1 MDYLIGLINQI
12 FDDPKHVEWAIYI
25 VAAIV
30 GITLALSVSFLIS
43 GVYSPVRKRLQHITG
58 DQTHSGTDE
67 QSEVNKTL
75 EHGIGKLSKLSFL
88 NLSNDETRRLLIH
101 AGLHSDSALAV
112 FSAIRLLLLL
122 IGAGISIVLLQYF
135 NELSAMI
142 SIYLVCL
149 IMGGVFLAPS
159 LILTYMANKRM
170 RALRVGFPD
179 ALDLLVVCCEAGLGL
194 LAALQRVAR
203 ELSLSHPDLSSE
215 LELVCNKI
223 RAGLTVK
230 VALNEFTERTGLEDI
245 KGLNSAIS
253 QSIRLGTGIAATLR
267 VFSEEYRDKRLQQAE
282 EQAAKMAVKM
292 IFPMMFCIW
301 PSFFIVAVGPA
312 VLKVMK
318 VWGQAF

>member
-1 MDYLIGLINQI
+1 MDYLLGLINQT
-12 FDDPKHVEWAIYI
+12 FDNPQHVEWAIYI

-30 GITLALSVSFLIS
+30 GITFALSISLLVS
-43 GVYSPVRKRLQHITG
+43 GVYSPVRKRLQQI
-58 DQTHSGTDE
+58 SGANT
-67 QSEVNKTL
+67 QSSAVENNEVNKTL
-75 EHGIGKLSKLSFL
+75 EHGIGQLGKVPFL
-88 NLSNDETRRLLIH
+88 NLSNNETRRLLIH
-101 AGLHSDSALAV
+101 AGLHSDSALAI

-122 IGAGISIVLLQYF
+122 IGGVLSIVVLKIF
-135 NELSAMI
+135 PDLSTLI

-149 IMGGVFLAPS
+149 IMGVFFLAPS
-159 LILTYMANKRM
+159 LVLTYLANKRM
-170 RALRVGFPD
+170 RSLRVGFPD

-203 ELSLSHPDLSSE
+203 ELSLSHPNLSSD
-215 LELVCNKI
+215 LELVCNKV
-223 RAGLTVK
+223 RAGLTIR
-230 VALNEFTERTGLEDI
+230 VALSQFTERTGLEDI

-253 QSIRLGTGIAATLR
+253 QSMRLGTGIAATLR
-267 VFSEEYRDKRLQQAE
+267 FFSEEYRDKRLQQAE